1 MVKIRLKRLGRRHRP
16 YYRVAVMETRNP
28 RDGKTI
34 EEVGFYDPI
43 NKDPG
48 KQFSLKEDRV
58 KFWLGQGAQASDT
71 VRDLMRKQGISLVQ
85 SKVEQQS
92 ENAEI

>member
-1 MVKIRLKRLGRRHRP
+1 MVKIRLKRFGRRHRP
-16 YYRVAVMETRNP
+16 FYRIAVIETRNP

-43 NKDPG
+43 NKDPN
-48 KQFSLKEDRV
+48 KQFTLKEDRI

-71 VRDLMRKQGISLVQ
+71 VRDLMRKQGISLAK
-85 SKVEQQS
+85 SSLKE
-92 ENAEI
+92 AE

>member
-16 YYRVAVMETRNP
+16 FYRVAVMETRNP

-43 NKDPG
+43 NKDPN
-48 KQFSLKEDRV
+48 KQFSLKEDRI

-71 VRDLMRKQGISLVQ
+71 VRDLMRKQGISMVR
-85 SKVEQQS
+85 SGANQQS
-92 ENAEI
+92 ENSEI